1 MPDQGEG
8 EVMARRRMRVPRRG
22 AEKGPGPTAE
32 RLRRAGDDV
41 DRGKTGQVTL
51 HDTPLERARRRDV
64 ITSQQFNAGV
74 KFRHHWYHAGLAENI
89 GSIDLD
95 RVFARDLTGYSGM
108 AKTEAQ
114 VFHRQRYREAC
125 RTLGL
130 KREYVLSWAICREQ
144 PLEKIGAALGWNNGP
159 QAIAAATEVLRD
171 GLDALALLW
180 GVDS

>member
-1 MPDQGEG
+1 M
-8 EVMARRRMRVPRRG
+8 MRRRLRVAARG
-22 AEKGPGPTAE
+22 EEKAPGPTAE
-32 RLRRAGDDV
+32 RLRPAGEDF
-41 DRGKTGQVTL
+41 DRGQTGQVTL
-51 HDTPLERARRRDV
+51 RDSPLERAHRRNV

-74 KFRHHWYHAGLAENI
+74 KFRHHWYHAGLSENI
-89 GSIDLD
+89 GSIDLN
-95 RVFARDLTGYSGM
+95 RIFARDLGGYSGM

-130 KREYVLSWAICREQ
+130 KREYVLSWAICREE
-144 PLEKIGAALGWNNGP
+144 PLEKIGAALGWNNRP
-159 QAIAAATEVLRD
+159 QAIAAATELLRD

>member
-1 MPDQGEG
+1 M
-8 EVMARRRMRVPRRG
+8 VRRRVRVAARRE
-22 AEKGPGPTAE
+22 EKAPGPTGE
-32 RLRRAGDDV
+32 RLRRAGEDF
-41 DRGKTGQVTL
+41 DRGQTGQVTL
-51 HDTPLERARRRDV
+51 RDSPLERARRRDV

-89 GSIDLD
+89 GSIDLN
-95 RVFARDLTGYSGM
+95 RIFARDLTGYSGM

-125 RTLGL
+125 RMLGL
-130 KREYVLSWAICREQ
+130 KREYVLSWAICREE
-144 PLEKIGAALGWNNGP
+144 PLEKIGAALGWNNRS
-159 QAIAAATEVLRD
+159 QAIAAATELLRD